1 MRIRQPISS
10 SIRTAIVSLLLM
22 LVATPASAQKFF
34 TLEKDSIPVFR
45 GFALSFDLVGAGMAM
60 FSDYGQYEGTLRLN
74 LHDEW
79 FPLVEIGLGRADAE
93 DEVTKNRYTTKAPYF
108 KVGVDKNLLKE
119 KHGPYRL
126 LVGLRY
132 AYTSYKANIIRPGLV
147 DPYWQYEAIYD
158 VKDAPCKMHWA
169 EVAVGLDAK
178 IWGPLHLGWS
188 VRYKLRI
195 AHKEEGDFGKV
206 WYVPGFGVNS
216 NGRIDA
222 TFNATIDI

>member
-1 MRIRQPISS
+1 MRIRRLISS
-10 SIRTAIVSLLLM
+10 SIRTAVVSLFLL
-22 LVATPASAQKFF
+22 LTATPASAQKFF
-34 TLEKDSIPVFR
+34 AFQKDSIPVFR
-45 GFALSFDLVGAGMAM
+45 GFSLSFDLVGAGMAM
-60 FSDYGQYEGTLRLN
+60 FSDYGQYEGTFRLN

-79 FPLVEIGLGRADAE
+79 FPLVEIGLGRADSE
-93 DEVTKNRYTTKAPYF
+93 DDVTKNHYTTKAPYF
-108 KVGVDKNLLKE
+108 KVGVDRNLLKE

-132 AYTSYKANIIRPGLV
+132 AYTSYKANLSRPGLV
-147 DPYWQYEAIYD
+147 DPYWQWDVIYD
-158 VKDAPCKMHWA
+158 IKDASCNMHWA

-178 IWGPLHLGWS
+178 IWGPFHLGWS

-195 AHKEEGDFGKV
+195 SHKEGDYGNA

>member
-1 MRIRQPISS
+1 MRIRRPISS
-10 SIRTAIVSLLLM
+10 SIRTAVVSLFLL
-22 LVATPASAQKFF
+22 LTATPASAQKFF
-34 TLEKDSIPVFR
+34 AFQKDSIPVFR
-45 GFALSFDLVGAGMAM
+45 GFSLSFDLVGAGMAM
-60 FSDYGQYEGTLRLN
+60 FSDYGQYEGTFRLN

-79 FPLVEIGLGRADAE
+79 FPLVEIGLGRADSE
-93 DEVTKNRYTTKAPYF
+93 DDVTKNHYTTSAPYF
-108 KVGVDKNLLKE
+108 KVGVDRNLLKE

-132 AYTSYKANIIRPGLV
+132 AYTSYKANLSRPGLV
-147 DPYWQYEAIYD
+147 DPYWQWDVIYD
-158 VKDAPCKMHWA
+158 IKDAPCNMHWA

-178 IWGPLHLGWS
+178 IWRPFHLGWS

-195 AHKEEGDFGKV
+195 SHKEGDYGNA